1 MGRMEAIAP
10 NLTLLVGEMVGA
22 RLVAHAGNL
31 VNLAK
36 HPASTIQVLGA
47 EKALFRALKTRS
59 DTPKY
64 GLIYHASLVGQS
76 SAKNKGKMSR
86 MLAAKAALAVRY
98 DALADADEQTMEMS
112 INSRAKLEARLKV
125 LETGKVEKS
134 AIKKDKAAGKGGFH
148 AKSETLTYDDAADS
162 TMKRK
167 IEEVKEEEEIKAEVN
182 SEEPA
187 KKKSKKSK
195 KDKKDAYVEADS
207 SDKKKKKKKK
217 SKVAELTES
226 VENVEI

>member
-1 MGRMEAIAP
+1 MG
-10 NLTLLVGEMVGA
+10 
-22 RLVAHAGNL
+22 
-31 VNLAK
+31 
-36 HPASTIQVLGA
+36 
-47 EKALFRALKTRS
+47 
-59 DTPKY
+59 
-64 GLIYHASLVGQS
+64 
-76 SAKNKGKMSR
+76 
-86 MLAAKAALAVRY
+86 
-98 DALADADEQTMEMS
+98 
-112 INSRAKLEARLKV
+112 EARLKV

-134 AIKKDKAAGKGGFH
+134 AFKKDKSAGNGGFH

-167 IEEVKEEEEIKAEVN
+167 IGEDKEEAEIN

-195 KDKKDAYVEADS
+195 KDKKDEDASMEDASAEADS

-226 VENVEI
+226 VENVEIDVDSYEKKKKKKKKKSKGSDEE